1 MQIDN
6 AGGVAAE
13 EVVVSVGLP
22 ESADIAGVETSA
34 GTSRVSPPGNGG
46 TWIQWNLSRLEAKG
60 RERLVLRLVPRQNRP
75 FDLAVRW
82 DCKAAASQA
91 TIEVQ
96 EPRLALRLEAPSEV
110 TYGKKAVFKLK
121 LSNSGNGAAE
131 NVLLTLLPLGSGDNR
146 PVSHHIA
153 ALAAGEERVL
163 EVELTA
169 RQTGI
174 LTIQVGVKAD
184 AGAHAEVAERVLV
197 RRAGLQVAAEGPAVQ
212 YVGAAAT
219 YRIHLRNP
227 GNASARNVRLA
238 ADLPPGGKYLAG
250 SEGARLTAAG
260 NQVQWTL
267 AALEAGA
274 ERTFAVKCSLGLP
287 GARGSRSV
295 PWPTMSSPPP
305 ARP

>member
-1 MQIDN
+1 M
-6 AGGVAAE
+6 
-13 EVVVSVGLP
+13 
-22 ESADIAGVETSA
+22 
-34 GTSRVSPPGNGG
+34 
-46 TWIQWNLSRLEAKG
+46 
-60 RERLVLRLVPRQNRP
+60 LRLVPRQNRP

-96 EPRLALRLEAPSEV
+96 EPRLALRLDGPSEV
-110 TYGKKAVFKLK
+110 TYGKKEVFKLK
-121 LSNSGNGAAE
+121 LSNTGNGAAE
-131 NVLLTLLPLGSGDNR
+131 NVLLTLLPLGNGDNR
-146 PVSHHIA
+146 PVSHRIA

-169 RQTGI
+169 RQTGV

-227 GNASARNVRLA
+227 GNARRRNVHLT
-238 ADLPPGGKYLAG
+238 ADLPAGGKYLAG

-267 AALEAGA
+267 AALDAGA
-274 ERTFAVKCSLGLP
+274 AARLRGEVQPGPAGRCADRGPRLG
-287 GARGSRSV
+287 RR
-295 PWPTMSSPPP
+295 
-305 ARP
+305 